1 MAAAKVEIIYE
12 AEATSLKAVV
22 NEVNKTNS
30 EIVSSAKQTA
40 TKFGD
45 EFKNASK
52 SAAQAFGNGQI
63 SGAIKSLNTQFN
75 SLTTGLKLNT
85 DAFKKFD
92 VEVQKTN
99 QIIVNSSQDVAKY
112 EDRLRELSVAGQRA
126 TQEFE
131 DIAKAVGE
139 YKSAIIAADRAVD
152 LYAKSTDAATGRIG
166 ELEDKLYDLALAG
179 QSNTQE
185 FKDLVREVANVKRA
199 IVETDAQIDSFVDR
213 SRGFGTVVQNIE
225 LVGNAFQVVEGAA
238 ALFGDENEE
247 LQKTLV
253 KLQAITAITSGLEQA
268 RLALIEQS
276 AKKTGIAAIAQKGY
290 NLVVGTSTG
299 ALKAFRLA
307 LAATGIG
314 ALVVGIVLLIENFD
328 KLKDAIR
335 GTSDSSR
342 LLDGTLEDTRTA
354 LAGAIE
360 ETNKVESAFELARK
374 GVISKEEALFT
385 YNETLGDTFGKTNDL
400 NKAEEN
406 YNNKKDAYIQA
417 TAARAKANA
426 LLAKS
431 AQLAAEAATL
441 TPDDAKGFGEQYVT
455 FINDAAAGFLG
466 LFGTATES
474 GVKFFDQITET
485 IDTKAVDRVKKEKET
500 QSQLAQNLAQSEGER
515 AEIIEKG
522 AGLLSEAE
530 QKFLAD
536 REAKRKAAA
545 EKAKAEAEKAAQD
558 QLKARE
564 QLAALE
570 IEALD
575 SQLGEQ
581 EKILEQSNKQIQA
594 LEKSFR
600 ESNFKEGSEEQIEQQ
615 KKLTDAIELIKL
627 QANKQITAIE
637 IAELEKS
644 LQKQLELSKAGADA
658 TLQQQLAALQI
669 QQTLELETAD
679 KLGKSKVEIA
689 NKYAPQIEAINKQ
702 IAAAELNTQINTIK
716 TLEIEQGST
725 LDRRIELINIE
736 AEARRKAA
744 TDSIKDEKERA
755 SAIELINAET
765 EAAIREE
772 RKKTREQ
779 TIDDAFEIADETLKV
794 LGSILDLQKQVSD
807 NRIADVERTRDAEI
821 EAINQSTDL
830 ESNKIRQREAAEFRA
845 QRAIAAEK
853 TKQAKRD
860 KAAAIIQATIDT
872 ALAVIK
878 SVSASPTTF
887 GLPFSAFALAT
898 GAAQI
903 ALIAA
908 QPIPKFKK
916 GGIVGGRSHEA
927 GGTMIEAE
935 KGEFVVNRSSV
946 ARHRDALD
954 AMNRSSAAF
963 KKYVD
968 ERYVRPALMD
978 FAAKNRG
985 SNVTVNAS
993 LNSKSM
999 EREIKG
1005 LRKDLKG
1012 KSTVVNIN
1020 SYDSRYLWQ

>member
-63 SGAIKSLNTQFN
+63 NGAIKSLNTQFN

-112 EDRLRELSVAGQRA
+112 EDRLRELSVAGQNA
-126 TQEFE
+126 TQEFQ
-131 DIAKAVGE
+131 DIAKAVGQ
-139 YKSAIIAADRAVD
+139 YKSAILLADRAVD

-179 QSNTQE
+179 KSNTKE
-185 FKDLVREVANVKRA
+185 FNDLVTEVAKVKRA
-199 IVETDAQIDSFVDR
+199 ITETDAQIDSFVER

-225 LVGNAFQVVEGAA
+225 IVGSAFQVAEGAA
-238 ALFGDENEE
+238 ALFGEENEE

-290 NLVVGTSTG
+290 NLVVGTSKG
-299 ALKAFRLA
+299 ILKDFRLA
-307 LAATGIG
+307 LAATGVG

-400 NKAEEN
+400 SKAEEN
-406 YNNKKDAYIQA
+406 YNDKKDAYIQS

-474 GVKFFDQITET
+474 GVKFFDTITET

-500 QSQLAQNLAQSEGER
+500 QSQLAQNLAQSEGEN
-515 AEIIEKG
+515 AEIILKG
-522 AGLLSEAE
+522 AGLLTEAE
-530 QKFLAD
+530 QTLLAE

-545 EKAKAEAEKAAQD
+545 EKAKAAEEKAAQD
-558 QLKARE
+558 QAKARE
-564 QLAALE
+564 QLATLE
-570 IEALD
+570 LEALD

-581 EKILEQSNKQIQA
+581 EKILEQSNKQILA

-615 KKLTDAIELIKL
+615 KKLEDAVKLIKE

-679 KLGKSKVEIA
+679 KLGKSKVDIA

-716 TLEIEQGST
+716 TLEVAQGST
-725 LDRRIELINIE
+725 LDRRIALINIE

-755 SAIELINAET
+755 SAIDLINAET

-772 RKKTREQ
+772 RRKTTEQ
-779 TIDDAFEIADETLKV
+779 GINDAIELVDTTLEV
-794 LGSILDLQKQVSD
+794 FNAIVEFQKQASE
-807 NRIADVERTRDAEI
+807 NRIASIEQVRDTEI
-821 EAINQSTDL
+821 AAINESTDF
-830 ESNKIRQREAAEFRA
+830 ESSKIRQREAAELRA
-845 QRAIAAEK
+845 NRAIAQEK
-853 TKQAKRD
+853 QKQAKRD
-860 KAAAIIQATIDT
+860 KALALFQAGIDLAVSIVKTGAQLGYPAAI
-872 ALAVIK
+872 
-878 SVSASPTTF
+878 
-887 GLPFSAFALAT
+887 PFQV
-898 GAAQI
+898 AAGIIGGIQI
-903 ALIAA
+903 AAIAA
-908 QPIPKFKK
+908 KPLPKFKK
-916 GGIVGGRSHEA
+916 GGIVGGQSHEA

-935 KGEFVVNRSSV
+935 KGEYVVNRSSV

-999 EREIKG
+999 EKEIKG
-1005 LRKDLKG
+1005 LRRDLKN

-1020 SYDSRYLWQ
+1020 SSDSRYLWQ

>member
-1 MAAAKVEIIYE
+1 MAAAEVEIIYK
-12 AEATSLKAVV
+12 AQAASLKDTV
-22 NEVNKTNS
+22 NEVNKANDAVVAS
-30 EIVSSAKQTA
+30 AQDSSKKVADVYKTA
-40 TKFGD
+40 GKSIAAAFSGTEVKKALADQNKAFDDLNKKGVPLTRVLRGLRNDLNALEEAGKGGTD
-45 EFKNASK
+45 EFKKLILEAARLEDQIGDTRARVKNLASDT
-52 SAAQAFGNGQI
+52 F
-63 SGAIKSLNTQFN
+63 
-75 SLTTGLKLNT
+75 
-85 DAFKKFD
+85 KFD
-92 VEVQKTN
+92 AAV
-99 QIIVNSSQDVAKY
+99 D
-112 EDRLRELSVAGQRA
+112 A
-126 TQEFE
+126 TQGLAAGFE
-131 DIAKAVGE
+131 IA
-139 YKSAIIAADRAVD
+139 
-152 LYAKSTDAATGRIG
+152 
-166 ELEDKLYDLALAG
+166 
-179 QSNTQE
+179 Q
-185 FKDLVREVANVKRA
+185 
-199 IVETDAQIDSFVDR
+199 
-213 SRGFGTVVQNIE
+213 
-225 LVGNAFQVVEGAA
+225 GAS
-238 ALFGDENEE
+238 ALFGSESED
-247 LQKTLV
+247 LQKIIAKT
-253 KLQAITAITSGLEQA
+253 TAISAIANGVQQA
-268 RLALIEQS
+268 AVLLKEESALKTLIETKAQ
-276 AKKTGIAAIAQKGY
+276 AAYA
-290 NLVVGTSTG
+290 LVVGNTTG
-299 ALKAFRLA
+299 ALKVFRLA
-307 LAATGIG
+307 LAATGVG
-314 ALVVGIVLLIENFD
+314 ALVIGIILLIQNFD

-400 NKAEEN
+400 NKAEQN
-406 YNNKKDAYIQA
+406 YNDKKDAYIQA

-455 FINDAAAGFLG
+455 FINDAAVGFLG

-474 GVKFFDQITET
+474 GVNFFETISKT

-500 QSQLAQNLAQSEGER
+500 QSQLAQDLAKSEGEK

-530 QKFLAD
+530 QNFLAD

-570 IEALD
+570 LEALD

-581 EKILEQSNKQIQA
+581 EKILEQSNKQILA

-615 KKLTDAIELIKL
+615 KKLEDAVKLIKE

-716 TLEIEQGST
+716 TLEVAQGST
-725 LDRRIELINIE
+725 LDRRIALINIE

-755 SAIELINAET
+755 SAIDLINAET

-772 RKKTREQ
+772 RRKTTEQ
-779 TIDDAFEIADETLKV
+779 TLDDAIEIADQTV
-794 LGSILDLQKQVSD
+794 AVISAILDFQKQASE
-807 NRIADVERTRDAEI
+807 NRINDITATKNVEI
-821 EAINQSTDL
+821 EAINQTLDT
-830 ESNKIRQREAAEFRA
+830 ERDKQKQREAAELRA
-845 QRAIAAEK
+845 SKRINEEK

-860 KAAAIIQATIDT
+860 KAQALFQAGIDLAVSILKTGAQLGYPAAIPFQVVAGIVG
-872 ALAVIK
+872 AV
-878 SVSASPTTF
+878 
-887 GLPFSAFALAT
+887 
-898 GAAQI
+898 QI
-903 ALIAA
+903 AAIASK
-908 QPIPKFKK
+908 PIPKFKK
-916 GGIVGGRSHEA
+916 GGIVGGQSHEA

-1020 SYDSRYLWQ
+1020 SSDSRYEWHRN

>member
-12 AEATSLKAVV
+12 AEASSLKAVV

-63 SGAIKSLNTQFN
+63 NGAIKSLNTQFN

-179 QSNTQE
+179 QSNTKE
-185 FKDLVREVANVKRA
+185 FKDLVTEVAKVKRA
-199 IVETDAQIDSFVDR
+199 ITETDAQIDSFVDR

-253 KLQAITAITSGLEQA
+253 KLQAITAITSGLEQT
-268 RLALIEQS
+268 RLILIEQS
-276 AKKTGIAAIAQKGY
+276 AQKTGIAAIAQKGY
-290 NLVVGTSTG
+290 NLAVGTSTG
-299 ALKAFRLA
+299 LLKGFRLA

-314 ALVVGIVLLIENFD
+314 LIVIGLIALVQNFD
-328 KLKDAIR
+328 KVKKAFSDFNESKPENGFAAI
-335 GTSDSSR
+335 GKTIVSTVLAPFQ
-342 LLDGTLEDTRTA
+342 LLIKGIEKVQSLLGDEKQVQKNKGLIDQIIADENRKLEAKTK
-354 LAGAIE
+354 AIE
-360 ETNKVESAFELARK
+360 REISIAQAQNKNTTDLEIQKEKVFIEFAQRKLKIIKDNAVLAKTFDIDTSQIQFKLQQEILDRENTINVLRIENKRTTVAEIQKIESK
-374 GVISKEEALFT
+374 GFAGTIKL
-385 YNETLGDTFGKTNDL
+385 
-400 NKAEEN
+400 AEE
-406 YNNKKDAYIQA
+406 
-417 TAARAKANA
+417 
-426 LLAKS
+426 
-431 AQLAAEAATL
+431 E
-441 TPDDAKGFGEQYVT
+441 
-455 FINDAAAGFLG
+455 
-466 LFGTATES
+466 
-474 GVKFFDQITET
+474 
-485 IDTKAVDRVKKEKET
+485 
-500 QSQLAQNLAQSEGER
+500 
-515 AEIIEKG
+515 
-522 AGLLSEAE
+522 
-530 QKFLAD
+530 
-536 REAKRKAAA
+536 
-545 EKAKAEAEKAAQD
+545 
-558 QLKARE
+558 
-564 QLAALE
+564 
-570 IEALD
+570 
-575 SQLGEQ
+575 
-581 EKILEQSNKQIQA
+581 
-594 LEKSFR
+594 
-600 ESNFKEGSEEQIEQQ
+600 Q
-615 KKLTDAIELIKL
+615 KKLAEFNKLRVQSAETQIAIL
-627 QANKQITAIE
+627 QNVNDTAI
-637 IAELEKS
+637 
-644 LQKQLELSKAGADA
+644 
-658 TLQQQLAALQI
+658 
-669 QQTLELETAD
+669 
-679 KLGKSKVEIA
+679 
-689 NKYAPQIEAINKQ
+689 INGQ
-702 IAAAELNTQINTIK
+702 N
-716 TLEIEQGST
+716 T
-725 LDRRIELINIE
+725 LDRRVEQIRLEG
-736 AEARRKAA
+736 EARKISAKESIADQQEQA
-744 TDSIKDEKERA
+744 T
-755 SAIELINAET
+755 AITKIDAET
-765 EAAIREE
+765 QAAISAE
-772 RKKTREQ
+772 RKKSREDEIQ
-779 TIDDAFEIADETLKV
+779 EIFDLANATAEAFGAV
-794 LGSILDLQKQVSD
+794 LELQKQISD
-807 NRIADVERTRDAEI
+807 NRIADIEKVKNAEI
-821 EAINQSTDL
+821 SAIEQSTDS
-830 ESNKIRQREAAEFRA
+830 ERKKQDKIAAANLRA
-845 QRAIAAEK
+845 QQKIKAEK
-853 TKQAKRD
+853 TKQAQAD
-860 KAAAIIQATIDT
+860 KAIAVFEAIIGTAAAVASAKTIPLKVLAGIIGATQ
-872 ALAVIK
+872 LAII
-878 SVSASPTTF
+878 
-887 GLPFSAFALAT
+887 L
-898 GAAQI
+898 
-903 ALIAA
+903 A

-1012 KSTVVNIN
+1012 KSTVININ
-1020 SYDSRYLWQ
+1020 SSDSRYQWQ